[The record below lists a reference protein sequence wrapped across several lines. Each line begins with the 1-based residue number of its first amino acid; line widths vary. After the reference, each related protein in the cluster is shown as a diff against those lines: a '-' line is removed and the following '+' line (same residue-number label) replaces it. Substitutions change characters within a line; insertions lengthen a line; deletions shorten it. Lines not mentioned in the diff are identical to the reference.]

1 MIFDLRL
8 IIANQDAL
16 WGGLYVTFLATLI
29 SLAIGMAGALV
40 VQLLRSTGR
49 KLPVALAE
57 AYVTFFRTTPEMV
70 LIFWAYFCLPVALGL
85 QLDGLWAGCLSLGL
99 VTAAYLAEILR
110 AGIGSVSR
118 GQFEAAR
125 SLGLRPLALWWRVI
139 LPQALKVM
147 IPPFINYLTEL
158 IKNTTLLAAIG
169 VGELAFV
176 AYNLGAQTFRYFEFI
191 TAIGIGFFIIIF
203 PISLLARHLENTKVQ
218 QSAAEV
224 LSRASHAVKA
234 GSRTLAAT
242 GGA

>member
-1 MIFDLRL
+1 MTFDLRL

-16 WGGLYVTFLATLI
+16 WGGLYVTCLATLL
-29 SLAIGMAGALV
+29 SLAIGMVGALV
-40 VQLLRSTGR
+40 IQFLRSTRR
-49 KLPVALAE
+49 KLPIFVAE

-110 AGIGSVSR
+110 AGIGSVSG

-125 SLGLRPLALWWRVI
+125 SLGLKPVAMWWRVI
-139 LPQALKVM
+139 MPQALKVM

-203 PISLLARHLENTKVQ
+203 PISLLARHLEQTKLGT
-218 QSAAEV
+218 SAAEV
-224 LSRASHAVKA
+224 LSKASHSTAA
-234 GSRTLAAT
+234 AQPALART